1 MAACVE
7 PSQAGRSP
15 HAKNVVFGLMQ
26 CVFAKLHNSLQF
38 IARNNASYLHSALLT
53 LAVGMVLSSVLRPQD
68 PMLEVMFC

>member
-15 HAKNVVFGLMQ
+15 QAKNVVLGLMQ
-26 CVFAKLHNSLQF
+26 CVFAKLQNSLQF
-38 IARNNASYLHSALLT
+38 IARNNASYLRSALLT

-68 PMLEVMFC
+68 LMLEVMFC